1 MKYSLSAVLGLSAIA
16 TMTGCGDYRHR
27 EGVILSESHEE
38 KLESYVLRV
47 KHNAAT
53 NSLIVLKHYNRPSPN
68 LSDLADALH
77 EGDTILFYPHSIRP
91 NGIMYVYT
99 HHIKKM
105 KKENDIAHLET
116 QK

>member
-1 MKYSLSAVLGLSAIA
+1 MLSAVLGLGAVA
-16 TMTGCGDYRHR
+16 TMTGCGDYMHR
-27 EGVILSESHEE
+27 EGVILSESYEE
-38 KLESYVLRV
+38 KIGSYVLRV
-47 KHNAAT
+47 KHEITT
-53 NSLIVLKHYNRPSPN
+53 NTYIFLKNEALFSPK
-68 LSDLADALH
+68 LSDLADVLH